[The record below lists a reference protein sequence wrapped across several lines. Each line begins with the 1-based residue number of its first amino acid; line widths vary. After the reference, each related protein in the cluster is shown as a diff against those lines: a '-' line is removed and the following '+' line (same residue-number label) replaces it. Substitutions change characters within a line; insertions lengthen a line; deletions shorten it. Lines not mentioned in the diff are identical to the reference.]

1 MICPDG
7 SMITRTGTGGW
18 RESRNASAPDW
29 SSVYVVP
36 TRSVVARDSLLH
48 AVTPANTSTNS
59 RPIARR
65 FTGGLPFRL
74 LPYAGAAK
82 SFRSLRR
89 SETRG
94 LNPGQCG
101 VLGRN
106 GYPLARISSI
116 FVAGGGS
123 SVGRAPGLQPGGRGF
138 ESHPL
143 HYPWPL
149 LETANG
155 TRASD
160 TDGDARSGS
169 TAACTS
175 AAHRREQLR
184 IRRSA
189 PQCAP
194 HWESLVRGGRQSLGP
209 LAHRYHVRAAARAR
223 AQS

>member
-1 MICPDG
+1 
-7 SMITRTGTGGW
+7 GGW

-143 HYPWPL
+143 HYPRCL
-149 LETANG
+149 VQDLHC
-155 TRASD
+155 SLHHD
-160 TDGDARSGS
+160 QDAPICSRSSHAAPVGLRGS
-169 TAACTS
+169 RSVQYGARFSPPRFS
-175 AAHRREQLR
+175 A
-184 IRRSA
+184 IRK
-189 PQCAP
+189 
-194 HWESLVRGGRQSLGP
+194 GRN
-209 LAHRYHVRAAARAR
+209 
-223 AQS
+223 

>member
-48 AVTPANTSTNS
+48 AVTPANTNTNS

-65 FTGGLPFRL
+65 FTGAFHSVSCRMPER
-74 LPYAGAAK
+74 PNRSVRCTGARRGELIL
-82 SFRSLRR
+82 SGCRSLRGTRAVR
-89 SETRG
+89 S
-94 LNPGQCG
+94 
-101 VLGRN
+101 VFGRN

-143 HYPWPL
+143 HYP
-149 LETANG
+149 
-155 TRASD
+155 
-160 TDGDARSGS
+160 
-169 TAACTS
+169 
-175 AAHRREQLR
+175 
-184 IRRSA
+184 
-189 PQCAP
+189 
-194 HWESLVRGGRQSLGP
+194 
-209 LAHRYHVRAAARAR
+209 
-223 AQS
+223 